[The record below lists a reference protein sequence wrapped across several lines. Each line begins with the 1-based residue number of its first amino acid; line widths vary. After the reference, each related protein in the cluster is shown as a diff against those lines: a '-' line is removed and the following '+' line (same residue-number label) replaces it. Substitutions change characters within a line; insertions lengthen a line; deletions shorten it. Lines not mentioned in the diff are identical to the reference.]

1 MHVLVI
7 DRQPLVRRGVSS
19 VLRARGDDVYV
30 CEASDVEGAVAA
42 ARSCSPDLIVLDAEI
57 DQLGPD
63 SVIPRLRV
71 TAPTAK
77 IVVLARRGDARA
89 IRRTFAAGAE
99 GYISAQVG
107 LAEFDLALAEIER
120 GAKYL
125 DPRLGATLASDVF
138 ESGRAPTSL
147 SQREQHILELVDAG
161 LTNREIASELGLS
174 VRTIEANRARA
185 QRKLHLRSRSDVV
198 AYVRELGRSPGKAG
212 PDR

>member
-1 MHVLVI
+1 
-7 DRQPLVRRGVSS
+7 VSS
-19 VLRARGDDVYV
+19 VLCARGDDVYV
-30 CEASDVEGAVAA
+30 CEAGDVEGAVEAA
-42 ARSCSPDLIVLDAEI
+42 GSCSPDLIVLDAEI
-57 DQLGPD
+57 DQLGPE

-77 IVVLARRGDARA
+77 IVVLARRGDTRT

-107 LAEFDLALAEIER
+107 LAELDLALAEIER

-138 ESGRAPTSL
+138 ESGRAPASL
-147 SQREQHILELVDAG
+147 SLREQHILELVAAG

-198 AYVRELGRSPGKAG
+198 AYVRGLGRSPGKAG